1 MKTRGLLPALL
12 FSASVALRAA
22 DPAAATAP
30 LEVDKPSPGI
40 KTQLNAPAPQYI
52 YAPPASVDLKPAA
65 APDPDVLV
73 LPKYTV
79 KQRPRPR
86 LGENVILGPDAF
98 NEKLAKERMSSLD
111 RNLLNKFTLPGWFG
125 GVSAADRAREDYN
138 REKAAELKTDVL
150 HLAKAVEV
158 TDPAQAKALRDAVNK
173 P

>member
-1 MKTRGLLPALL
+1 MNNRGFLLALL
-12 FSASVALRAA
+12 LTAGAALRAA

-30 LEVDKPSPGI
+30 LEVDKPSPQV
-40 KTQLNAPAPQYI
+40 KTQLNASAPQY
-52 YAPPASVDLKPAA
+52 APPPPVDLKMTA

-98 NEKLAKERMSSLD
+98 NAKLANDRLSSLD

-138 REKAAELKTDVL
+138 REKKEELKEDVL
-150 HLAKAVEV
+150 HLAKAAEV